1 MAELKLEKFVS
12 KENLPEVTKITI
24 AKSTCGKWFLC
35 FSLGNVFTYNYPLK
49 ISEKARHTIADLLNA
64 EMIETNV
71 KFVRV
76 IHQHYDRFYLYE
88 KEGKVICV
96 LLAIDGDAFCHNGY
110 QFTFE
115 ISRPELI
122 PEISMEHSC
131 IVFNEDFK

>member
-24 AKSTCGKWFLC
+24 AKSNSGEWFLC

-49 ISEKARHTIADLLNA
+49 TSEKGRRVIADLLNA

-76 IHQHYDRFYLYE
+76 IYQDFDRFYLYE

-96 LLAIDGDAFCHNGY
+96 LLAIDGDGFC
-110 QFTFE
+110 QW
-115 ISRPELI
+115 ISI
-122 PEISMEHSC
+122 HI
-131 IVFNEDFK
+131 